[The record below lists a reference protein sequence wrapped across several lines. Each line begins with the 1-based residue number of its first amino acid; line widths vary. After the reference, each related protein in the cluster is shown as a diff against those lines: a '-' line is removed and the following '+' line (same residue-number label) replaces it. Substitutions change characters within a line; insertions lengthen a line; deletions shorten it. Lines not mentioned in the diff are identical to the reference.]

1 MSGLIPHTILN
12 YTTLGGVQY
21 KKLNTSYQ
29 VFGKELNAAPVVIV
43 NHALTGNSTVTN
55 HPTAWWPNIVGEH
68 KVIDTT
74 KYTVLAIDV
83 LGNGFNGDLIENYKD
98 FTARDMAQ
106 LFLDVIKYLEIR
118 KVYAVIGGS
127 IGGGIAWEMAILEPQ
142 LIEYLIPVASDWKA
156 SDWIIGHNYIQD
168 SILSNSKEPLQ
179 DARKLAMLLYRTP
192 ESFKQKF
199 KRTKNESNEQY
210 KVELWLQY
218 HGEALEKRFQ
228 LLAYQM
234 MNHLLTTVDI
244 TKGRG
249 ELLDV
254 VKPLKSKVIQIG
266 VDSDLFFIAAENKET
281 KTVLDEANINNEY
294 HEIKSIHGHDAFLIE
309 HDQLTHIL
317 KPIFGTML

>member
-12 YTTLGGVQY
+12 YTTLGGVPY
-21 KKLNTSYQ
+21 KKLNISYQ
-29 VFGKELNAAPVVIV
+29 AFGKELNAAPVVIV
-43 NHALTGNSTVTN
+43 NHALTGNSTVTD
-55 HPTAWWPNIVGEH
+55 HPTAWWPNIVGED

-74 KYTVLAIDV
+74 KYTVIAIDV
-83 LGNGFNGDLIENYKD
+83 LGNGFNGDLIENHKD
-98 FTARDMAQ
+98 FTARDIAQ
-106 LFLDVIKYLEIR
+106 LFLDLIKSLEIK

-127 IGGGIAWEMAILEPQ
+127 IGGGIAWEMAILKPQ
-142 LIEYLIPVASDWKA
+142 LIEYLIPIASDWKA

-168 SILSNSKEPLQ
+168 SILNNSKKPLQ

-199 KRTKNESNEQY
+199 NRSKTESNEQY
-210 KVELWLQY
+210 KVESWLQY

-234 MNHLLTTVDI
+234 MNFLLTTVDI
-244 TKGRG
+244 TTGRG
-249 ELLDV
+249 GLLDV

-266 VDSDLFFIAAENKET
+266 VDSDLFFVAAENKDT
-281 KTVLDEANINNEY
+281 KKVLDQANIINQY

-309 HDQLTHIL
+309 HDQLTQIL
-317 KPIFGTML
+317 KPIFD